1 MITQF
6 RNNSYRWS
14 PSALILI
21 IAVAC
26 LALPGARKSAA
37 TAGQKPAGLTAA
49 PAPSQQSTFRKVRI
63 PSKIRSD
70 AQLSPD
76 GKNIALVSEG
86 RLWIVPRSSRLGS
99 DYPGAPRPLDT
110 AGVESDSYGFTWSAD
125 GQWIAFNGKEVEE
138 GYQRIYIVS
147 ADGGKPRQV
156 HRTNRDARIVNY
168 RMGLSPHG
176 ETLAF
181 ASVDANEL
189 HIYTLSVKGGSP
201 KKLVDAPAREPV
213 FSPDGKIVAY
223 VEDKDL
229 GQTGGG
235 LWTVSADGG
244 TPRLVAR
251 AGNASSPVWSPDGKM
266 LAFVDYLAP
275 RQIHVVPLERDGGPP
290 GETITIDCPQ
300 GTDEVRRLT
309 GWTPDNEIGAIL
321 LPHTESA
328 LYTQPVQVGMAT
340 LLTRGGE
347 PEQPRW
353 SPDGKRIICT
363 IDAGN
368 GRDGWVHFGIACVP
382 AEGGEIA
389 TIPIQSDTDIAT
401 VPYGGGNH
409 VSPDGR
415 TIVFAGQ
422 RKHERAD
429 NNHIWTLPIEGG
441 RPKQLTN
448 APAPLTDWYPCWS
461 PDGRNIAFVRAN
473 APANWAV
480 VGKADIYVIPAD
492 GGEPKQLT
500 SESDRVFEAGPVLWS
515 PDGKL
520 LAYLSRDKD
529 DDADGTI
536 KVISPDGGEPRA
548 VAKVQDIYANK
559 EMAWSPDSKRIAC
572 NAVGNKIEIVSLE
585 NGSIEGIDPH
595 LTNTNIYHL
604 DWSRDGKKLLFA
616 GWTGGDPEFWLME
629 NFLPQEAGK

>member
-1 MITQF
+1 MIAKF
-6 RNNSYRWS
+6 NKNSYRWS
-14 PSALILI
+14 PAAVLLI
-21 IAVAC
+21 IALAC
-26 LALPGARKSAA
+26 LALPDARQDAA
-37 TAGQKPAGLTAA
+37 TAGQKPGGLTAA
-49 PAPSQQSTFRKVRI
+49 PAPSQQPTFRKVRI
-63 PSKIRSD
+63 SSKIRPD

-99 DYPGAPRPLDT
+99 DYPGAPRLLDT
-110 AGVESDSYGFTWSAD
+110 AGVEANSYGFTWSAD
-125 GQWIAFNGKEVEE
+125 GQWIAFNGEEVEE
-138 GYQRIYIVS
+138 GYERIYVVS

-156 HRTNRDARIVNY
+156 HRNNRDARIVNY

-201 KKLVDAPAREPV
+201 KELVDAPAREPV
-213 FSPDGKIVAY
+213 FSPDGKMIAY
-223 VEDKDL
+223 VEDKNL
-229 GQTGGG
+229 GHGGGG
-235 LWTVSADGG
+235 LWVMPADGG
-244 TPRLVAR
+244 TPRLVAHV
-251 AGNASSPVWSPDGKM
+251 GNASSPVWSPDGKM

-275 RQIHVVPLERDGGPP
+275 KQIHVVPLERDGGPP
-290 GETITIDCPQ
+290 GETITIDCPK
-300 GTDEVRRLT
+300 GTDEVMRLT

-340 LLTRGGE
+340 LLTHGGE

-363 IDAGN
+363 IDAGK
-368 GRDGWVHFGIACVP
+368 GRDGWVHYGIASVP

-389 TIPIQSDTDIAT
+389 TIPIQSDTEITT

-422 RKHERAD
+422 RTHARAD

-441 RPKQLTN
+441 KPKQLTN

-473 APANWAV
+473 VPANWAV
-480 VGKADIYVIPAD
+480 VGKADIYVVPAD
-492 GGEPKQLT
+492 GGEPRQLT

-529 DDADGTI
+529 DDADGTL
-536 KVISPDGGEPRA
+536 KVIPPDGGEPRA
-548 VAKVQDIYANK
+548 VARVQHIYANK
-559 EMAWSPDSKRIAC
+559 EMAWSPDSKRIAY
-572 NAVGNKIEIVSLE
+572 NAVDNKIEIVSLE
-585 NGSIEGIDPH
+585 NGSIKEIDPH

-604 DWSRDGKKLLFA
+604 DWSHDGEKLLFA
-616 GWTGGDPEFWLME
+616 GWTGGDPEFWMME
-629 NFLPQEAGK
+629 NFLPKEMGK